1 VTDEFVAVVA
11 SCTGKRTAAGAG
23 AGAGA
28 GGGAGAGTARAGT
41 RTEPDWLASEQG

>member
-23 AGAGA
+23 AGAG
-28 GGGAGAGTARAGT
+28 TARAGT

>member
-23 AGAGA
+23 AG
-28 GGGAGAGTARAGT
+28 TARAGT

>member
-1 VTDEFVAVVA
+1 MTDEFVAVVA

-28 GGGAGAGTARAGT
+28 GTARAGT